1 MKRMK
6 KFVGLLLTMM
16 LVLGMVTTALAAT
29 VTIPNTGILKDHSFK
44 AYQVFAGR
52 EDTVEGKTFL
62 SDIKWGDGIEE
73 EEFLAALKASD
84 KFKGG
89 DPAENVFKDCTTAAA
104 VAEKLGQNVSFADEF
119 AKLAEDHKKGEGTTL
134 NNGDNTL
141 ADGYYLVV
149 DTTTDV
155 AAGSAKN
162 AALLQ
167 VVGDITIKVKT
178 DAPTVEKKV
187 KENETYGDV
196 ADYNI
201 GDDVPFL
208 LIGSVPD
215 MSRYDTYKYKFQDTL
230 SEGLTAPA
238 NAEIKVYLSA
248 DENLN
253 TEEDTDITN
262 KFIVTVS
269 GQKIT
274 VSCEDIKGIDGIASA
289 KYIFVEYSAKLNASA
304 EIGLDGNTNTVKLV
318 YSNNPDNS
326 GSGEENNTGET
337 PEDKVIV
344 FTYELDVTK
353 VDGSN
358 DQSKLQGAEFVLLNS
373 DATKVAIIENDKFAR
388 WENVPIPVDGKID
401 WQTGAKLTSDAN
413 GLFKVPGLDAGT
425 YKLREIKAP
434 EGYNILTTDIELVIT
449 AEKALTWNGENANTA
464 LTKLTITVGN
474 GTAVDGN
481 LDTGVVSME
490 VKNNAGAQL
499 PSTGGM
505 GTTMFYVVGAI
516 LVVAAVVLLVTK
528 RRMNND

>member
-52 EDTVEGKTFL
+52 EDTVGGKTIL
-62 SDIKWGDGIEE
+62 SDIKWGEGINDVD
-73 EEFLAALKASD
+73 FLAALKTSD
-84 KFKGG
+84 KFKSGE
-89 DPAENVFKDCTTAAA
+89 PAENVFKDCTTAAA

-134 NNGDNTL
+134 YNGDNTL

-149 DTTTDV
+149 DTTTNV

-167 VVGDITIKVKT
+167 VVGDITITVKT

-208 LIGSVPD
+208 LIGRVPD
-215 MSRYDTYKYKFQDTL
+215 MRRYDTYKYEFQDTL
-230 SEGLTAPA
+230 SAGLTVTEDT
-238 NAEIKVYLSA
+238 EIKVYLSA
-248 DENLN
+248 DKNLGD
-253 TEEDTDITN
+253 DTDITSEFTVN
-262 KFIVTVS
+262 VS
-269 GQKIT
+269 GQSIT
-274 VSCEDIKGIDGIASA
+274 VSCNNIKIINNIAQD
-289 KYIFVEYSAKLNASA
+289 KYILVEYSAKLNANA

-353 VDGSN
+353 VDGN
-358 DQSKLQGAEFVLLNS
+358 GQSKLQGAEFVLLNS

-388 WENVPIPVDGKID
+388 WENVPTPVDGKIN
-401 WQTGAKLTSDAN
+401 WQSGAKLTSDVN

-434 EGYNILTTDIELVIT
+434 EGYNLLTEDIVLVIT
-449 AEKALTWNGENANTA
+449 AEKAPTWNGENANTA

-474 GTAVDGN
+474 GSAVDGN